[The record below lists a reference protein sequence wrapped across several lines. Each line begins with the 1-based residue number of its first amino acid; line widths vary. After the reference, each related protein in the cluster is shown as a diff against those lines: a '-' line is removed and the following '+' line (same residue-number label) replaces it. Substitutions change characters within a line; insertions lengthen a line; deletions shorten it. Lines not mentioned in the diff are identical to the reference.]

1 MKNIKLFF
9 HAFQSVWSIAKIYW
23 WDSPEK
29 WRAIGLFILLLCL
42 LSLDSTIR
50 VNQLKLQGD
59 IISAL
64 VKLDE
69 GRFWQSTFFYIG
81 SSMMLALNIAT
92 WQYIEDK
99 IRLYSREYL
108 TKFYLDKYFQNNLF
122 YKINTSYQ
130 EIDNPDQRIA
140 EDIKS
145 FCHRSIRLFRQFIL
159 TIFNLVAFGLL
170 LWEKS
175 KLLVLILVIYSLG
188 GMLITTMGFGKILIP
203 MKKEQ
208 LKREANFR
216 FGLVRVREN
225 AESIAFYNGA
235 NREFTYIKQIFGPV
249 LSIYNKLI
257 TWERNLD
264 IFQNIYSYMTGML
277 PALVIGPRLLAGE
290 PGLEVGVLQEAVGA
304 FGKVFVSLSIIVRM
318 FEFLTSFVAGIERLE
333 SFIKV
338 LEEPKVLSLEGRT
351 TIDTVEDS
359 RLSLQ
364 NLTLQTPNYQRTLVK
379 NVSIELQPGEGLL
392 IMGMSGGGKSSIL
405 RAIAGLWNSGTGTI
419 YRPKLEDILFLP
431 QRPYLILGSL
441 RDQLLY
447 PRTDLNISDE
457 EIYQVLKQVNL
468 PELAER
474 FGGLDT
480 VEDWDNMLSMG
491 EQQRVAFARLL
502 LTQPRYAILDEATSA
517 LDVQN
522 EQSLYQHLQ
531 TLSTTY
537 ISVGHRPTLL
547 QYHHQVLEV
556 LGDETWRV
564 ISPEDYQFLPNTT
577 FFSSRE

>member
-9 HAFQSVWSIAKIYW
+9 HAFQSFWAIGKLYW

-29 WRAIGLFILLLCL
+29 WRAIGLLILLLSFL
-42 LSLDSTIR
+42 YLDSTIG
-50 VNQLKLQGD
+50 VNQLKQQGEL
-59 IISAL
+59 ISAL
-64 VKLDE
+64 VDRDSE
-69 GRFWQSTFFYIG
+69 RFWQSAFFYIG
-81 SSMMLALNIAT
+81 ASIVLAVTVAT

-99 IRLYSREYL
+99 IRLYSREWL
-108 TKFYLDKYFQNNLF
+108 TKFYLDKYLQNNCF
-122 YKINTSYQ
+122 YKVNTFYR
-130 EIDNPDQRIA
+130 EIDNPDQRIT
-140 EDIKS
+140 EDIAS
-145 FCHRSIRLFRQFIL
+145 FCHRSVSLFRQFTLAI
-159 TIFNLVAFGLL
+159 INLVQFGIL

-175 KLLVLILVIYSLG
+175 NFLVLILVIYSLG
-188 GMLITTMGFGKILIP
+188 GMLITTIGFGKILIP
-203 MKKEQ
+203 IKKEQ

-216 FGLVRVREN
+216 FSLVRIREN
-225 AESIAFYNGA
+225 AESIAFYHGA
-235 NREFTYIKQIFGPV
+235 NREFTYIKQIFAPV
-249 LSIYNKLI
+249 LSIYNKVI

-264 IFQNIYSYMTGML
+264 IFQNIYGYITWML
-277 PALVIGPRLLAGE
+277 PALVIGPRILAGE
-290 PGLEVGVLQEAVGA
+290 PGLEVGAIQEANGA
-304 FGKVFVSLSIIVRM
+304 FGKVFRSLNIIVRM
-318 FEFLTSFVAGIERLE
+318 FEFLTSFIAGIERLE
-333 SFIKV
+333 SFVKV
-338 LEEPKVLSLEGRT
+338 LEEPKVLSVEDST

-364 NLTLQTPNYQRTLVK
+364 HLTLQTPNYQRTLVK

-392 IMGMSGGGKSSIL
+392 IVGVSGGGKSSIL
-405 RAIAGLWNSGTGTI
+405 RAIAGLWNSGTGRI
-419 YRPKLEDILFLP
+419 YRPPLEEILFLP

-447 PRTDLNISDE
+447 PRTDLNISDA
-457 EIYQVLKQVNL
+457 EIYRVLEKVNL
-468 PELAER
+468 PKLAER

-480 VEDWDNMLSMG
+480 IEDWDYVLSMG

-502 LTQPRYAILDEATSA
+502 LTKPRYAILDEATSA
-517 LDVQN
+517 LDVRN

-564 ISPEDYQFLPNTT
+564 ISPEDYQF
-577 FFSSRE
+577 

>member
-9 HAFQSVWSIAKIYW
+9 HAFQSFWAIGKLYW

-29 WRAIGLFILLLCL
+29 WRAIGLLILLFCF
-42 LSLDSTIR
+42 LSLDSTIG
-50 VNQLKLQGD
+50 VNQLKQQGEL
-59 IISAL
+59 ISAL
-64 VKLDE
+64 VDLDSE
-69 GRFWQSTFFYIG
+69 RFWESAFLYIG
-81 SSMMLALNIAT
+81 ASIFLAVTVAT
-92 WQYIEDK
+92 WQYLEDK
-99 IRLYSREYL
+99 IRLYSREWL
-108 TKFYLDKYFQNNLF
+108 TKFYLDKYFQNNCF
-122 YKINTSYQ
+122 YRVNTFYR

-140 EDIKS
+140 EDIAA
-145 FCHRSIRLFRQFIL
+145 FCHRSVSLFRQL
-159 TIFNLVAFGLL
+159 TLAIINLFAFGVL

-188 GMLITTMGFGKILIP
+188 GMLITTIGFGKILIP
-203 MKKEQ
+203 IKKEQ

-216 FGLVRVREN
+216 FGLVRIREN

-235 NREFTYIKQIFGPV
+235 NREFTYIKQIFSPV
-249 LSIYNKLI
+249 LSIYNKVI

-264 IFQNIYSYMTGML
+264 IFQNIYGYITWML
-277 PALVIGPRLLAGE
+277 PALVIGPRILAGE
-290 PGLEVGVLQEAVGA
+290 PGLEVGAIQEANGA
-304 FGKVFVSLSIIVRM
+304 FGRVFRSLNIIVRM
-318 FEFLTSFVAGIERLE
+318 FEFLTSFIAGIERLD
-333 SFIKV
+333 SFVKV
-338 LEEPKVLSLEGRT
+338 LEEPKVLSVENST

-359 RLSLQ
+359 RLRLQ
-364 NLTLQTPNYQRTLVK
+364 HLTLQTPNYQRTLVK
-379 NVSIELQPGEGLL
+379 DVSIELQPGEGLL

-405 RAIAGLWNSGTGTI
+405 RAIAGLWNSGTGRI
-419 YRPKLEDILFLP
+419 YRPKLEEILFLP

-457 EIYQVLKQVNL
+457 EIYRVLKQVNL
-468 PELAER
+468 PDLAER
-474 FGGLDT
+474 MGGLDT
-480 VEDWDNMLSMG
+480 IEDWDNMLSMG

-564 ISPEDYQFLPNTT
+564 SSPEDYQYYA
-577 FFSSRE
+577 

>member
-9 HAFQSVWSIAKIYW
+9 HAFQSFWAIGKLYW

-29 WRAIGLFILLLCL
+29 WRAIGLLILLFCF
-42 LSLDSTIR
+42 LSLDSTIG
-50 VNQLKLQGD
+50 VNQLKQQGEL
-59 IISAL
+59 ISAL
-64 VKLDE
+64 VDLDSE
-69 GRFWQSTFFYIG
+69 RFWQSAFFYIG
-81 SSMMLALNIAT
+81 ASIFLAVTVAT

-99 IRLYSREYL
+99 IRLYSREWL
-108 TKFYLDKYFQNNLF
+108 TKFYLDKYFQNNCF
-122 YKINTSYQ
+122 YKVNTFYR

-140 EDIKS
+140 EDIAA
-145 FCHRSIRLFRQFIL
+145 FCHRSVSLFRQFTLAI
-159 TIFNLVAFGLL
+159 INLVAFGVL

-188 GMLITTMGFGKILIP
+188 GMLITTIGFGKILIP
-203 MKKEQ
+203 IKKEQ

-216 FGLVRVREN
+216 FSLVRIREN

-235 NREFTYIKQIFGPV
+235 NREFTYIKQIFAPV

-264 IFQNIYSYMTGML
+264 IFQNIYGYITWML
-277 PALVIGPRLLAGE
+277 PALVIGPRILAAE
-290 PGLEVGVLQEAVGA
+290 PGLEVGAIQEANGA
-304 FGKVFVSLSIIVRM
+304 FGRVFRSLNIIVRM
-318 FEFLTSFVAGIERLE
+318 FEFLTSFIAGIERLD
-333 SFIKV
+333 SFVKV
-338 LEEPKVLSLEGRT
+338 IEEPKVLPVEGGT
-351 TIDTVEDS
+351 TIDTIEDS

-364 NLTLQTPNYQRTLVK
+364 HLTLQTPNYQRTLVK
-379 NVSIELQPGEGLL
+379 DVSIELQPGEGLL

-405 RAIAGLWNSGTGTI
+405 RAIAGLWNSGTGRI
-419 YRPKLEDILFLP
+419 YRPKLEEILFLP

-457 EIYQVLKQVNL
+457 EIYRVLKQVNL
-468 PELAER
+468 PDLAER
-474 FGGLDT
+474 LGGLDT
-480 VEDWDNMLSMG
+480 IEDWDNMLSMG

-531 TLSTTY
+531 TLATTY

-564 ISPEDYQFLPNTT
+564 SSPEDYSAT
-577 FFSSRE
+577 

>member
-1 MKNIKLFF
+1 MKNLKLFF
-9 HAFQSVWSIAKIYW
+9 HAFQSFWSIGKLYW

-29 WRAIGLFILLLCL
+29 WRAIGLLILLFCF
-42 LSLDSTIR
+42 LSLDSTIG
-50 VNQLKLQGD
+50 VNQLKQQGEL
-59 IISAL
+59 ISAL
-64 VKLDE
+64 VDSDSQ
-69 GRFWQSTFFYIG
+69 RFWQSSFLYIG
-81 SSMMLALNIAT
+81 ASIFLAVTVAT
-92 WQYIEDK
+92 WQYLEDK
-99 IRLYSREYL
+99 IRLYSREWL
-108 TKFYLDKYFQNNLF
+108 TKFYLDKYLQNNCF
-122 YKINTSYQ
+122 YKVNTFYR

-140 EDIKS
+140 EDIAA
-145 FCHRSIRLFRQFIL
+145 FCHRSVSLFRQFTLAI
-159 TIFNLVAFGLL
+159 INLFAFGVL

-188 GMLITTMGFGKILIP
+188 GMLITTIGFGKILIP
-203 MKKEQ
+203 IKKEQ

-216 FGLVRVREN
+216 FGLVRIREN
-225 AESIAFYNGA
+225 AESIAFYNGG
-235 NREFTYIKQIFGPV
+235 NREFNYIKQIFSPV
-249 LSIYNKLI
+249 LSIYNKVI

-264 IFQNIYSYMTGML
+264 IFQNVYGYITWML
-277 PALVIGPRLLAGE
+277 PALVIGPRILAGE
-290 PGLEVGVLQEAVGA
+290 PGLEVGAIQEANGA
-304 FGKVFVSLSIIVRM
+304 FGKVFRSLNIIVRM
-318 FEFLTSFVAGIERLE
+318 FEFLTSFIAGIERLD
-333 SFIKV
+333 SFVKV
-338 LEEPKVLSLEGRT
+338 LEEPKVLPVEGST

-364 NLTLQTPNYQRTLVK
+364 HLTLQTPNYQRTLVK
-379 NVSIELQPGEGLL
+379 DVSIELQPGEGLL

-405 RAIAGLWNSGTGTI
+405 RAIAGLWNSGTGRI
-419 YRPKLEDILFLP
+419 YRPKLEEILFLP

-457 EIYQVLKQVNL
+457 EIYRVLKQVNL
-468 PELAER
+468 PDLAER
-474 FGGLDT
+474 LGGLDT
-480 VEDWDNMLSMG
+480 IEDWDNMLSMG

-564 ISPEDYQFLPNTT
+564 SSPEDYQYYT
-577 FFSSRE
+577 